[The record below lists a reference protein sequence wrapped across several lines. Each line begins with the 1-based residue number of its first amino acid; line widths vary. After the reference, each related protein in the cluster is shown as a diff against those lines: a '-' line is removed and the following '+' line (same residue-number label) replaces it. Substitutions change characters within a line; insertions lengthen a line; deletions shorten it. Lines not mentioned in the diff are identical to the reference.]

1 MRPSV
6 SLVIPMYNEELN
18 IERAVAASREALE
31 RYASERGISLLE
43 VAIGGLAAQPAVSSV
58 IAGATRPEQVRA
70 NAAAADWIPSAE
82 DLATLNALA

>member
-31 RYASERGISLLE
+31 RYAGAWEIIIVDRF
-43 VAIGGLAAQPAVSSV
+43 LAAHR
-58 IAGATRPEQVRA
+58 GASGRG
-70 NAAAADWIPSAE
+70 
-82 DLATLNALA
+82 